1 MRNFTLAP
9 CRLLL
14 LLCLACLTA
23 TAQHAGPISDA
34 EVNRRVDAL
43 LRQMTVQEKIGQLAQ
58 LSGNTSLGEGKQTE
72 GLLRQGEG
80 GSVLWQKDPAAINRL
95 QHIAV
100 EQSRL
105 HIPLIF
111 AYDVIHGFRTTFPV
125 PLAMAASWDPALVEQ
140 AQSVAAQEASAAGIR
155 WTFAPMVDIARDAR
169 WGRII
174 EGAGEDPYLGAAM
187 ARAQVRGFQGSYL
200 GSPQHV
206 LACAKHF
213 AAYGAADGGRD
224 YDSSYVP
231 EERLRNVYF
240 PPFHAAL
247 QAGADTFM
255 SAYMDLND
263 VPATGNRFLLQD
275 VLRRDWGFQGF
286 VVSDAFAVRSLV
298 THGFAR
304 DPQDAA
310 YRALTAGV
318 NMDMASGTYLQN
330 LPTLVKQGRIPL
342 ATIDAAV
349 RPILAAKIRLG
360 LFEHPYADLN
370 QVQQVLNAPQHR
382 QLARTAA
389 QRTFVLLRNENGLLP
404 LKNVTSLAVI
414 GPLADAPRDTLGSWT
429 ADADLH
435 ETVTVL
441 QGIRNHLGSA
451 AHIAY
456 APGPEIRRQFP
467 GPFEHILNPH
477 PAPPQTPEQ
486 AKAAFEQAVATAR
499 GADLVVMVLGEIT
512 DMAGEAASRA
522 SLKLPGQQEQLL
534 EAVAALGKPV
544 VLVLINGR
552 PLDLRWAAQHIPA
565 ILEAWYPGTEGG
577 NAVAD
582 ALFGDINPG
591 GKLPVSWPRSVGQ
604 EPLYYD
610 HNLTHEPETSP
621 RFTSR
626 YWDEASSPLYPF
638 GYGLSY
644 TTFAFSNL
652 RLSAPQVRV
661 GQPLQVS
668 VDVQNTGS
676 RAGDEVV
683 QLYIHQQAG
692 SASRPV
698 RELKGFQR
706 VSLAPGEKK
715 TVRFTLGRE
724 ELSFWS
730 PQARKWVEEAE
741 QFDVWAGGDSTAALH
756 GTFKVVP

>member
-1 MRNFTLAP
+1 MMRTTARRIAIF
-9 CRLLL
+9 
-14 LLCLACLTA
+14 LLCLVPLAA
-23 TAQHAGPISDA
+23 AQPSGPMPDA

-43 LRQMTVQEKIGQLAQ
+43 LHQMTLQEKIGQLTQ
-58 LSGNTSLGEGKQTE
+58 LSGMLTTPAGAQTPARI
-72 GLLRQGEG
+72 RQGLG
-80 GSVLWQKDPAAINRL
+80 GSVLWLKDPAAINRL
-95 QHIAV
+95 QHMAV
-100 EQSRL
+100 DESRL
-105 HIPLIF
+105 HIPLLF
-111 AYDVIHGFRTTFPV
+111 GYDVIHGFHTTFPV

-140 AQSVAAQEASAAGIR
+140 EQSAAAQEASAVGIR

-169 WGRII
+169 WGRIV

-187 ARAQVRGFQGSYL
+187 ARAQVRGFQGPYL
-200 GSPQHV
+200 GSAGHM

-213 AAYGAADGGRD
+213 AGYGAAEGGRD

-247 QAGADTFM
+247 EAGVGSFM

-263 VPATGNRFLLQD
+263 VPASGNSFLLHD
-275 VLRRDWGFQGF
+275 VLRRDWGFAGF
-286 VVSDAFAVRSLV
+286 VVSDAFAVRNLV

-304 DPQDAA
+304 DPADAA

-318 NMDMASGTYLQN
+318 NMDMASATYLAN
-330 LPTLVKQGRIPL
+330 LPALVQEGKIPQ

-360 LFEHPYADLN
+360 LFEHPYADLAR
-370 QVQQVLNAPQHR
+370 VQQVLNAPQHL
-382 QLARTAA
+382 QLARVAA
-389 QRTFVLLRNENGLLP
+389 QRTLVLLRNENGLLP
-404 LKNVTSLAVI
+404 LRKNVGTLAVI
-414 GPLADAPRDTLGSWT
+414 GPLADAPGEIGSWT
-429 ADADLH
+429 ADADLKQA
-435 ETVTVL
+435 VTVL
-441 QGIRNHLGSA
+441 QGIRNKLGSGA
-451 AHIAY
+451 RIEY
-456 APGPEIRRQFP
+456 ASGPEIRRTFA
-467 GPFEHILNPH
+467 GPFDAMLNPH

-486 AKAAFEQAVATAR
+486 AQAAFEQAVATAR
-499 GADLVVMVLGEIT
+499 RADTVIMVLGET
-512 DMAGEAASRA
+512 ARMSGEAASRA
-522 SLKLPGQQEQLL
+522 SLKLPGRQEELL
-534 EAVAALGKPV
+534 QAVAALGKPV
-544 VLVLINGR
+544 VLVLISGR
-552 PLDLRWAAQHIPA
+552 PLDLRWASAHIPA

-577 NAVAD
+577 NAIAD
-582 ALFGDINPG
+582 ALFGDVNPG

-610 HNLTHEPETSP
+610 HNLTHLPETSP

-661 GQPLQVS
+661 GEPLQVS
-668 VDVQNTGS
+668 VDVRNTGA

-683 QLYIHQQAG
+683 QLYIHQEAG
-692 SASRPV
+692 SASRPA
-698 RELKGFQR
+698 RELKGFER
-706 VSLAPGEKK
+706 VRLAPGEKK
-715 TVRFTLGRE
+715 TVRFTLGRN

-730 PQARKWVEEAE
+730 PQAKQWVEEAE
-741 QFDVWAGGDSTAALH
+741 PFDLWAGGDSTATLH
-756 GTFKVVP
+756 ASFNVVP